1 MELLLGRAFHT
12 VPSSFVLHCSLAQM
26 ELTDALLLFGTLIS
40 IGDNSLS
47 ITIEYAMKLN
57 PLIPKSAQLVISS
70 HSNTAKS
77 NTEMIHEEK
86 RKLISK

>member
-1 MELLLGRAFHT
+1 MHAF
-12 VPSSFVLHCSLAQM
+12 LHCLSSQLYIHSLVHV

-40 IGDNSLS
+40 IGDISLS
-47 ITIEYAMKLN
+47 VTIEYAIKLN

>member
-12 VPSSFVLHCSLAQM
+12 VPSSFVLHCSLAQV

-40 IGDNSLS
+40 MGDISLS
-47 ITIEYAMKLN
+47 ITIEYAVKLN

-70 HSNTAKS
+70 YSNTAKS

>member
-1 MELLLGRAFHT
+1 MHAF
-12 VPSSFVLHCSLAQM
+12 LHCLSSQLYIHSLAHV
-26 ELTDALLLFGTLIS
+26 ELTDALLLFGTLIT
-40 IGDNSLS
+40 IGDISLS
-47 ITIEYAMKLN
+47 VTIEYAIKLN
-57 PLIPKSAQLVISS
+57 PLIPKSAQLVISP

>member
-1 MELLLGRAFHT
+1 MHT
-12 VPSSFVLHCSLAQM
+12 FLHCLSSQLYIHSLAHV
-26 ELTDALLLFGTLIS
+26 ELTDALLLFGTLIT
-40 IGDNSLS
+40 IGDISLS
-47 ITIEYAMKLN
+47 VTIEYAIKLN

>member
-1 MELLLGRAFHT
+1 MHAF
-12 VPSSFVLHCSLAQM
+12 LHCLSSQLYIHSLAHV
-26 ELTDALLLFGTLIS
+26 ELTDALPLFGTLIT
-40 IGDNSLS
+40 IGDISLS
-47 ITIEYAMKLN
+47 VTIEYAIKLN
-57 PLIPKSAQLVISS
+57 PLIPKSAQLVISP

>member
-12 VPSSFVLHCSLAQM
+12 VPSSFVLHCSLAQV

-40 IGDNSLS
+40 IGDISLS
-47 ITIEYAMKLN
+47 VTIEYAIKLN